1 MDCRYLLLLLAAT
14 SLLVSL
20 SSAIPYRTAYRNS
33 AVDDNLLKALLR
45 VQELEEE
52 KAAEEAAE
60 KEAEEEAEKEA
71 VVETL
76 TELLDEE
83 EARREEALAKEEEKE
98 EEAERAE
105 DGRFNLPA
113 YDFEYP
119 EYDDTEEIPS
129 NEINGQLSYPDYE
142 PLPADTRSL
151 ELPYNSYPRQQY
163 DEVDRRGDE
172 KYDLDQLYPD
182 LPDTDPEPQISEP
195 EDAISPEEYAALLD
209 YLGLQE
215 DTRRSDGYYDGEE
228 VNMLEDYDPR
238 KTTKRTRDNDA
249 YHRAY
254 NMFWS
259 NLGKPREEERGWE
272 DRRDDT
278 EELDDWNKGGAY
290 GVQDLG
296 AAKKA
301 LERPGDQGKVSWR
314 HPGNDV
320 AAGYTGYEPYQR
332 EKYPSSVEDMMDT
345 YGPDQAYWPYEDDER
360 YQERS
365 SQPEWTNTAR
375 DDQQDDDYES
385 FLTRNERNDKL
396 LDALYEDQIPANVV
410 DAEDTEEDDEED
422 LDKYEKMAE
431 DLLREYPELATA
443 AEKVLDEL
451 IDEEDAED
459 DERREDGM
467 FGGGEESEEPT
478 FKEEQKIDNR
488 ADKNPLEGY
497 THNNIDILQRKRLFQ
512 DEEDEDEDE
521 GEGGGDKD
529 DDKLPVNYYDI
540 LKENGELPSD
550 EEENNDAEDPYSL
563 DAVYDTNDEKKV
575 DVVEDYPDGYPD
587 SPPETA
593 EDEPRSPEEEDDLE
607 LDEDRV
613 ESFLDKVEDLLR
625 ATEAVSPPLCPVN
638 VSDCHLIED
647 DSPLSSGPYK
657 EYFTAVCNRHEACY
671 QCGSAHGISSSTCDR
686 AMKYDLAEVC
696 DMLAEVEG
704 QEADEM
710 CKMKGEALHLAA
722 RLKRAYQETTV
733 PECTYKCVMEYIV
746 GS

>member
-1 MDCRYLLLLLAAT
+1 MDRRCLLLLFVAT
-14 SLLVSL
+14 SLLVAGA
-20 SSAIPYRTAYRNS
+20 SAIPYRKAYRNS

-60 KEAEEEAEKEA
+60 EEAEKEA
-71 VVETL
+71 VAETI
-76 TELLDEE
+76 TELLEDE
-83 EARREEALAKEEEKE
+83 EARREEEALAEEAA
-98 EEAERAE
+98 AERAE
-105 DGRFNLPA
+105 KGRPNPPA

-119 EYDDTEEIPS
+119 EYEDPEEIPS
-129 NEINGQLSYPDYE
+129 NDINGELSYPEYE
-142 PLPADTRSL
+142 PIPAETRSL

-163 DEVDRRGDE
+163 EEEVDRRGDQ
-172 KYDLDQLYPD
+172 YDLDKLYPD
-182 LPDTDPEPQISEP
+182 ILDPDPEPNIPEP
-195 EDAISPEEYAALLD
+195 DDNLSPDEYAALLD

-215 DTRRSDGYYDGEE
+215 DTRRSDGYYDGED

-238 KTTKRTRDNDA
+238 KTTKRARDHDA

-259 NLGKPREEERGWE
+259 NLGKPREEEERRW
-272 DRRDDT
+272 DDSRDDT
-278 EELDDWNKGGAY
+278 EEQDDWNEGGAY
-290 GVQDLG
+290 RLQELG
-296 AAKKA
+296 AEKKA

-320 AAGYTGYEPYQR
+320 ATEYTGNEPYQR
-332 EKYPSSVEDMMDT
+332 EKYPYSLEDVMEP
-345 YGPDQAYWPYEDDER
+345 YEPEEQYWPYADEEQ

-365 SQPEWTNTAR
+365 SQPEWPIADR
-375 DDQQDDDYES
+375 DDQQDNDYES
-385 FLTRNERNDKL
+385 FLTRNERNDKI
-396 LDALYEDQIPANVV
+396 LDELYENQIPANSV
-410 DAEDTEEDDEED
+410 DEEEEEDDEED
-422 LDKYEKMAE
+422 KYEKLAE
-431 DLLREYPELATA
+431 TLLREYPELASA
-443 AEKVLDEL
+443 AERVLDDL
-451 IDEEDAED
+451 IDEEEDSED

-467 FGGGEESEEPT
+467 FGDAEEEPLPNYDQE
-478 FKEEQKIDNR
+478 EEQQQIDER

-512 DEEDEDEDE
+512 DEEEEDEDE
-521 GEGGGDKD
+521 REGGGDEDGDEKR
-529 DDKLPVNYYDI
+529 PMNYYDI
-540 LKENGELPSD
+540 LKDDDERPND

-563 DAVYDTNDEKKV
+563 NDVYDTNDEKKADEV
-575 DVVEDYPDGYPD
+575 DDYPDIPAE
-587 SPPETA
+587 PA
-593 EDEPRSPEEEDDLE
+593 EDEPRSPEDDEALE

-625 ATEAVSPPLCPVN
+625 ATEAGTLSPPLCPVN

-647 DSPLSSGPYK
+647 GSPLSSGPYK

-704 QEADEM
+704 QDVDDM
-710 CKMKGEALHLAA
+710 CQMKGEALHLAA
-722 RLKRAYQETTV
+722 RLKRAYKETTV
-733 PECTYKCVMEYIV
+733 PECSYKCVMEYIV